1 MGRAPMRQ
9 RCRRVSVCR
18 EVTWA
23 CAQCPVAR
31 TGLLAADCNVE
42 EHLLCDFGALL
53 LLLCQRG
60 AGDERQQRKAD
71 QKRVR
76 RSHFSP
82 EKCEMTWKRTRKKK
96 HEELGRIQEVCVEK
110 NVGRL
115 DVASAPLPGCAGG
128 LLCGLRTCA
137 GVLLRGSVASKL
149 QVGTRG
155 VCHCV
160 LCFRVFLL

>member
-1 MGRAPMRQ
+1 MRPAHGARANETEVPAGFGQ
-9 RCRRVSVCR
+9 RVCR

-31 TGLLAADCNVE
+31 TGLLAADCDVK

-76 RSHFSP
+76 RSHFSVRLETTP
-82 EKCEMTWKRTRKKK
+82 LTWTKKK
-96 HEELGRIQEVCVEK
+96 TRRWHEF
-110 NVGRL
+110 
-115 DVASAPLPGCAGG
+115 APPLPGSACGLLFGLPSCAG
-128 LLCGLRTCA
+128 A
-137 GVLLRGSVASKL
+137 LLRGSVASKL

-155 VCHCV
+155 VCNCV
-160 LCFRVFLL
+160 LYLRGFLHWLSGERE

>member
-1 MGRAPMRQ
+1 MRPAHGARANETEVPAGFGQ
-9 RCRRVSVCR
+9 RVCR

-31 TGLLAADCNVE
+31 TGLLAADCDVK

-76 RSHFSP
+76 RSHFSVRLETTP
-82 EKCEMTWKRTRKKK
+82 LTWTKKK
-96 HEELGRIQEVCVEK
+96 TRRWHEMSLR
-110 NVGRL
+110 
-115 DVASAPLPGCAGG
+115 
-128 LLCGLRTCA
+128 LLCLAVLA
-137 GVLLRGSVASKL
+137 GSCLAYLPVQGSCFEDPSQASC
-149 QVGTRG
+149 R
-155 VCHCV
+155 
-160 LCFRVFLL
+160 